1 MPQCPYTN
9 LLDPDLYA
17 AGDHHRKLA
26 ELREKAD
33 APIVRIEDPLTGIP
47 YWAVLE
53 RKWADLIARD
63 PATFSSE
70 KRLMIPREFDD
81 ETIALQANMLV
92 NMDPPRHAKFRR
104 IAQNAFAPRS
114 VDGYR
119 ATFEAYAREIVD
131 TVASRGHCEF
141 VTEVAAELPLM
152 AILDLCGVPKEDR
165 SKFFTWTNEMIFQ
178 EDQDIGG
185 QDPEAVAREAAANIY
200 LYAGD
205 LARRHAEAPLTT
217 VVGALLD
224 GDVEGEK
231 LTEEEFQLFFLML
244 IAAGNESTR
253 SVIAHGMRLLIEH
266 PDQLRMLV
274 EDPELIPGACEEILR
289 YNPAFVAMRRTVMAD
304 VEMAGV
310 QMKEGDKLLLHWHLI
325 NQDDG
330 VFEDPIRFD
339 ITRAVRTRDFSR
351 EHRAFGYGENFCLGA
366 HLSRLE
372 INVMFRE
379 MLPRLRNP
387 RFVEP
392 VRYVRDYFVN
402 GIKEMKIAFD
412 PEPPRA

>member
-1 MPQCPYTN
+1 
-9 LLDPDLYA
+9 
-17 AGDHHRKLA
+17 
-26 ELREKAD
+26 
-33 APIVRIEDPLTGIP
+33 
-47 YWAVLE
+47 
-53 RKWADLIARD
+53 
-63 PATFSSE
+63 
-70 KRLMIPREFDD
+70 
-81 ETIALQANMLV
+81 MLV

-351 EHRAFGYGENFCLGA
+351 EPRAFGYGEHFCLGA